1 MPDIMGLINLRDVNF
16 YHELN
21 ANRPLAAVPYAGKFR
36 LIDFTLSSLV
46 NAGVG
51 DIGILLPISS
61 NSIMDHLRGGK
72 EWNLAKIKDGLF
84 YLPPDPDDLHV
95 KEGCSINAYFKNMRF
110 VDRGLKKYI
119 IISFC
124 DSAYNAD
131 FNQIMEEHESQKADI
146 TLVYTKQFRN
156 LNGRSRTLNID
167 KDGTVTKISS
177 FGKTKIGDNLFLR
190 CLIMECKI
198 FKEIVTEAHA
208 AGKDSLCEEI
218 NARLGKLKVHG
229 FLYTEYVAKIDSLA
243 DYFRASMDLLNLD
256 VWKELFF
263 KGDRRIHTK
272 VKNEIPTKYL
282 DDAKVQNSLLANG
295 AIVEGTVE
303 NSILSRRVT
312 VGKGAIVRNS
322 IIMQYSKIGEGAV
335 LDGVVCDKSVIVSP
349 GRVLKGTPEKPYY
362 ISKGMKL

>member
-1 MPDIMGLINLRDVNF
+1 MPDIMGLLNLRDVNF

-21 ANRPLAAVPYAGKFR
+21 ANRPLAAVPFAGKFR

-51 DIGILLPISS
+51 DIGILLPIGG

-72 EWNLAKIKDGLF
+72 EWDLAKIKDGLF
-84 YLPPDPDDLHV
+84 YLPPDPEDVHV

-131 FNQIMEEHESQKADI
+131 FDKIMEEHESVRADV
-146 TLVYTKQFRN
+146 TLVYTKQQRG
-156 LNGRSRTLNID
+156 LSGRSRTVEVD
-167 KDGTVTKISS
+167 KDGNVTKLSA

-190 CLIMECKI
+190 CLIMESKT
-198 FKEIVTEAHA
+198 FKEIVLEAHKE
-208 AGKDSLCEEI
+208 GKASLCEEI
-218 NARLGKLKVHG
+218 NRRIPQLKVHG
-229 FLYTEYVAKIDSLA
+229 FKYTEYVAKIDSLA
-243 DYFRASMDLLNLD
+243 DYFRASMDLLNMD
-256 VWKELFF
+256 IWKEVFF
-263 KGDRRIHTK
+263 NGDRRIHTK

-282 DDAKVQNSLLANG
+282 AGAQVHNSLLANG
-295 AIVEGTVE
+295 AIVDGTVD

-312 VGKGAIVRNS
+312 VAKDAVVRNS
-322 IIMQYSKIGEGAV
+322 ILMQYCQIGAGAV
-335 LDGVVCDKSVIVSP
+335 LDGVVCDKSVIISP

>member
-1 MPDIMGLINLRDVNF
+1 MPDVIGLLNLRDVNF

-21 ANRPLAAVPYAGKFR
+21 ANRPLAAVPFAGKFR

-51 DIGILLPISS
+51 DIGILLPISG

-84 YLPPDPDDLHV
+84 YLPPDTEDIHV
-95 KEGCSINAYFKNMRF
+95 KEGCSINSYFKNLRF

-119 IISFC
+119 ILSFC

-131 FNQIMEEHESQKADI
+131 FDKIMEEHENQKADVTMI
-146 TLVYTKQFRN
+146 YTKQVRP
-156 LNGRSRTLNID
+156 LTGRSRTLEVNQE
-167 KDGTVTKISS
+167 GRVTKISS
-177 FGKTKIGDNLFLR
+177 FGKTKIGDNVFLR
-190 CLIMECKI
+190 CLIMECKT

-208 AGKDSLCEEI
+208 DGKPSLCEEI
-218 NARLGKLKVHG
+218 NARLDKLKVHG
-229 FLYTEYVAKIDSLA
+229 FKYTEYVAKIDSLA
-243 DYFRASMDLLNLD
+243 DYFRASMDLLDMN
-256 VWKELFF
+256 VWKDLFF
-263 KGDRRIHTK
+263 NGDRRIHTK

-282 DDAKVQNSLLANG
+282 DHAKVTNSLLANG

-303 NSILSRRVT
+303 NSVLSRKVT
-312 VGKGAIVRNS
+312 VGKNAIVRNS
-322 IIMQYSKIGEGAV
+322 ILMQYCDVGEGAV
-335 LDGVVCDKSVIVSP
+335 LDCVVSDKSVIISP
-349 GRVLKGTPEKPYY
+349 GRILKGTPEKPYY